1 MFFLKKQVIFFFT
14 VVFGP
19 VIYNDYCLLTLQPFS
34 YFLHF
39 PFNFRFKFK
48 VKGLLLW
55 NIE

>member
-14 VVFGP
+14 VVFRP
-19 VIYNDYCLLTLQPFS
+19 VIYNNYCLLTLQLFS

-48 VKGLLLW
+48 LKGLL
-55 NIE
+55 